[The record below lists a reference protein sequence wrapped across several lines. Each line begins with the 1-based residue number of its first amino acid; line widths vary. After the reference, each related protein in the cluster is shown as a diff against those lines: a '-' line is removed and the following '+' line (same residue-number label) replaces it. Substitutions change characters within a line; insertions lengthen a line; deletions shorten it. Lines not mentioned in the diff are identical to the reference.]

1 MTATSILSMLLNGRL
16 IHQKGVSD
24 IRVEQRAARFLFS
37 QAAICSRAVLW
48 EREQWSSKTKT
59 TQYID
64 SLFTRSKTQP
74 LTSLQ

>member
-1 MTATSILSMLLNGRL
+1 MTATSMLSMLLNGRI

-24 IRVEQRAARFLFS
+24 IRVEQRFLFS

-59 TQYID
+59 TQYINAD
-64 SLFTRSKTQP
+64 P
-74 LTSLQ
+74 TSY